1 MLFPSNK
8 KQKSSLVLM
17 IIGFF
22 LTLLTVVG
30 FGVSSFFSVKKIFKG
45 DNYNSVINVRYELD
59 PYKSENPV
67 IDKKAS
73 VDLDDLK
80 LELDKI
86 ADIYSKYLLD
96 KKVSNSNVKTEI
108 IEDNDNNIYRAFIN
122 ASINNYK
129 LESSDPAIT
138 KNDDKNKDVSLALAY
153 YANMDI
159 GQFNVIYSDGYKDN
173 GFEDSNLYMW
183 NINQEDDDSLTDTD
197 SKIKVDIKQNK
208 IHIKLR
214 SQYSFGDKLE
224 NDSYSTNSIKQTFY
238 KAKNSSSEGEINT
251 TPFMIIVHNFNGMIN
266 EMNFISFIW
275 YQYNINPCEKSH
287 EYIAKVRDAYFQ
299 LTDDQRRF
307 GQEMHA
313 NKWLDYSGFIDNT
326 YRFNDSHG
334 FYKNIRDPLEQKELP
349 SESTN
354 SVSSFESSNILY
366 ALQDTSKDGKGN
378 DQIEIGRSSVLK
390 YEFLNKYILGI
401 VNKDNFTDYLPDKN
415 PTKSSLDSNGNWLT
429 ITNSSNKFFTTN
441 QIYKSMTSQKSTLPL
456 MNVIAPSWSESKDI
470 NRMLQNGLVS
480 NVNVSLID
488 SDLNKSIL
496 QISTASTTTI
506 IAIAILLLIIGI
518 VVSIL
523 YRIPG
528 LISFAWMILPIG
540 LLPLIM
546 FLSGFGLSIWLL
558 IGTLITMLVSS
569 ISLICLLNK
578 IKSNHINHKTLNQS
592 IKFGFKHSIITIL
605 DFHAISL
612 IAGVV
617 MLFFSISQIFA
628 LSMSL
633 IVGSLL
639 SFASIF
645 GFNGLNQMLV
655 FGNNIGM
662 YNFKWFSSNVYD
674 ISSNQLDKR
683 FEIPTSNSIQKHI
696 YAGLIKN
703 NYISRITTTNNLSFK
718 KKWFIPYI
726 LTIAMLI
733 IFSLAL
739 MFGLNMVNL
748 SGFKTGT
755 FLMIKNDND
764 ITQTKIMDALS
775 LLNLKWYNFKTNSDY
790 FSIESA
796 ITFNVGTPEYKNLV
810 QALEAKGI
818 INYFIQNIDNKMT
831 IDFSL
836 KCLWILLT
844 FGALMSVYTLVRFN
858 WYSILPTFLTF
869 ILTCGLSFGLIVIF
883 HLSIN
888 IYIGYSF
895 IMIGI
900 MEYLFMYALISAIAS
915 KYVKFNPTL
924 YNELKSLYTYSISLF
939 NECSI
944 EIIGLYAITVLVMI
958 LFLPAALILFTINIL
973 ISVIFM
979 ILNNNIILP
988 NLMYLFNNLHNLYK
1002 IRVRRIQLSIDKNN
1016 LDKIDEELINTININ
1031 TRDRTND

>member
-1 MLFPSNK
+1 MSSTSNK
-8 KQKSSLVLM
+8 KQRSSLVSI

-22 LTLLTVVG
+22 LMLLAFVG
-30 FGVSSFFSVKKIFKG
+30 FGVSSFFSIKKNFNG

-59 PYKSENPV
+59 PYKSENPA
-67 IDKKAS
+67 IDKKTK
-73 VDLDDLK
+73 VNLDNLK
-80 LELDKI
+80 LELNNI

-108 IEDNDNNIYRAFIN
+108 TKDTNNIYHAFIN

-138 KNDDKNKDVSLALAY
+138 KDDDKNKDVSLALAY

-173 GFEDSNLYMW
+173 GFKDSNLYMW
-183 NINQEDDDSLTDTD
+183 EINQENDDSLTDAD
-197 SKIKVDIKQNK
+197 SKIKVDTKQNK

-214 SQYSFGDKLE
+214 SQYSFGKKLE
-224 NDSYSTNSIKQTFY
+224 NDTYSPNSIKQTFY
-238 KAKNSSSEGEINT
+238 KAKNSSSEGEIST

-266 EMNFISFIW
+266 EMNFISFVW
-275 YQYNINPCEKSH
+275 YQYEHNQKYANN
-287 EYIAKVRDAYFQ
+287 VRDVYYQ

-307 GQEMHA
+307 GQEMNA
-313 NKWLDYSGFIDNT
+313 NGWLDNYGFIDNT
-326 YRFNDSHG
+326 YKFNESHG
-334 FYKNIRDPLEQKELP
+334 FCKNIRDPLEQKELP
-349 SESTN
+349 FESIDAKN
-354 SVSSFESSNILY
+354 SFESSNILY
-366 ALQDTSKDGKGN
+366 ALQDTKKN
-378 DQIEIGRSSVLK
+378 DQGKDEIEIGKSSILK
-390 YEFLNKYILGI
+390 YEFLDKYILGI
-401 VNKDNFTDYLPDKN
+401 ANKDNFTDYLPDKN
-415 PTKSSLDSNGNWLT
+415 PTKSSLDSDGNWLT
-429 ITNSSNKFFTTN
+429 ITNSSNKFFTTS

-456 MNVIAPSWSESKDI
+456 MNVIAPSWSESRDV
-470 NRMLQNGLVS
+470 NRMLQNGITS
-480 NVNVSLID
+480 NTNVSLIN
-488 SDLNKSIL
+488 SDFNKSIL
-496 QISTASTTTI
+496 QISTASTTTL
-506 IAIAILLLIIGI
+506 IAVAILLLIIGI

-528 LISFAWMILPIG
+528 LISFAWMILPMG

-558 IGTLITMLVSS
+558 IGILITMLVSS
-569 ISLICLLNK
+569 VSLICLLNK

-592 IKFGFKHSIITIL
+592 IKFGFKYSIITIL

-617 MLFFSISQIFA
+617 MLFFSISEIFA

-639 SFASIF
+639 SFTLIC
-645 GFNGLNQMLV
+645 GFNYLNQMLV

-674 ISSNQLDKR
+674 ISSNQIDKR
-683 FEIPTSNSIQKHI
+683 FEILTSSSIQKHI
-696 YAGLIKN
+696 NAGLTKN
-703 NYISRITTTNNLSFK
+703 NYISRITVTNNLSFK

-726 LTIAMLI
+726 SIIVMLI
-733 IFSLAL
+733 IFALAL

-755 FLMIKNDND
+755 FLMIKNDGD
-764 ITQTKIMDALS
+764 ITQTKIMEALS
-775 LLNLKWYNFKTNSDY
+775 SLNIKWYNFKINNDY
-790 FSIESA
+790 YSIETA
-796 ITFNVGTPEYKNLV
+796 MIFNIETNEYVDLV
-810 QALEAKGI
+810 TALENNGI
-818 INYFIQNIDNKMT
+818 INYFIQNVDNKMT

-858 WYSILPTFLTF
+858 WYSIIPTFLTF
-869 ILTCGLSFGLIVIF
+869 VLTCGLSFGLIVIF
-883 HLSIN
+883 HLTIN
-888 IYIGYSF
+888 IYTGYAF
-895 IMIGI
+895 VMIGI
-900 MEYLFMYALISAIAS
+900 MEYIFMYALISAICS
-915 KYVKFNPTL
+915 KYIKLNPTL

-944 EIIGLYAITVLVMI
+944 QIMGLYIVTAIVMT
-958 LFLPAALILFTINIL
+958 LFLPATLILFTINIL
-973 ISVIFM
+973 IGVLVM

-988 NLMYLFNNLHNLYK
+988 NFMYSFSNLHNLYR
-1002 IRVRRIQLSIDKNN
+1002 IRVRRIQLSTDKNN

-1031 TRDRTND
+1031 TRNRGE